1 MIYCVVHNIET
12 VIFFF
17 IFLINSSEIWL
28 NFANFVL
35 STLLLEQIANSYF
48 TFESGKNQYFDYS
61 FTFESGKNQ
70 YFDYSFTFESGKKP
84 NLWPDMIIILR
95 HKNVFIFQ
103 IDLYYIIGKL
113 DTES

>member
-61 FTFESGKNQ
+61 FTFESGK
-70 YFDYSFTFESGKKP
+70 KP

-95 HKNVFIFQ
+95 HKNIFIFY